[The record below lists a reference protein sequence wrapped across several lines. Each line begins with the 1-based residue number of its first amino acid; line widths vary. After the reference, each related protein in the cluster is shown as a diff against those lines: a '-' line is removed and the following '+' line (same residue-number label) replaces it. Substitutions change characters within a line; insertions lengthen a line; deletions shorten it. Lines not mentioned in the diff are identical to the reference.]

1 MTTTVARLTM
11 HRCTSCGLRTMPAA
25 QRRGTSYADVDA
37 RAYQQSIGSVRRAQ
51 SDELVALVREHGAA
65 GEWLDVGCG
74 FGYVLEAARAAGFR
88 VRGLEPDPVAAEA
101 ARERV
106 GDVRQGVLDEHTPV
120 ADVLST
126 LDVLEHLD
134 DIDAFAELVKRK
146 TRAFWL
152 IKVPS
157 SDGLFFR
164 IAHALRI
171 RGAIERLW
179 QSNYEHPHTV
189 YFDESTLA
197 RFLRN
202 HGFAVVAVRY
212 LDEVPTRTVVD
223 RLTLAGGM
231 PRWKA
236 RLAVPLFFAIN
247 VVERLRSKSDA
258 LVVLARRATIDST
271 SPCPA
276 TPTTPPSATRGA
288 PTSSG
293 PALRRMAG
301 TATGG

>member
-1 MTTTVARLTM
+1 MCPVCRGEQFDGEVLAGVTIR
-11 HRCTSCGLRTMPAA
+11 RCLECGLRRSIFA
-25 QRRGTSYADVDA
+25 RKRGTTYADVD
-37 RAYQQSIGSVRRAQ
+37 RVAYLQSIGVVRRAQ
-51 SDELVALVREHGAA
+51 GEEIVAFVREDGGA

-88 VRGLEPDPVAAEA
+88 VRGIEPDATAAPA

-106 GDVRQGVLDEHTPV
+106 GSVEQGVLSEATPA

-134 DIDAFAELVKRK
+134 DINAFAELVKRK
-146 TRAFWL
+146 TRALWV

-171 RGAIERLW
+171 APAVERLW

-189 YFDESTLA
+189 YFDEATLA

-202 HGFAVVAVRY
+202 HGFEVIAVRY
-212 LDEVPTRTVVD
+212 LDEVPTRTAVD
-223 RLTLAGGM
+223 RLALAGM

-236 RLAVPLFFAIN
+236 RLALPVIFAIN
-247 VVERLRSKSDA
+247 LIERMRSKSDA
-258 LVVLARRATIDST
+258 LVMIARR
-271 SPCPA
+271 
-276 TPTTPPSATRGA
+276 GA
-288 PTSSG
+288 
-293 PALRRMAG
+293 
-301 TATGG
+301 